1 MNYKKIVPAVALTVG
16 LAASITAAQ
25 AESLFQLSEVSSKG
39 TLIAEAEHHDGA
51 KTDEHKA
58 CEHKD
63 GEHHEDADHH
73 KDGEH
78 HCGADKDHGKDAD
91 HKCAAGA
98 CGAHK

>member
-25 AESLFQLSEVSSKG
+25 AESLFQLSEVSSQG

-51 KTDEHKA
+51 KADEHKA